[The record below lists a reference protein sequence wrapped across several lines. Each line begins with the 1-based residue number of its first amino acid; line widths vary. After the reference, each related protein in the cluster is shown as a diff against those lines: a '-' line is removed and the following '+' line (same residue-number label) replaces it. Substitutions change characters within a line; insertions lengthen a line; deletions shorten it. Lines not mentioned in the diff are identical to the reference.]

1 MVQCRL
7 RGDDHHHLNPAKESL
22 MKTAL
27 STTFGLLLLSAAV
40 MTQAADMPVVKPM
53 RGTVDS
59 VQADTLSYTTRAGQH
74 QTITLTDKTGIRLVS
89 KADLDSI
96 KADSFVGS
104 AAIPQADGSLKAL
117 EVTVFEAS
125 LKGSGEG
132 HYGWE
137 NADGSTGTMTNGTV
151 GKLSKA
157 NGRTLTV
164 LYKGGEK
171 QLVVPENVPIAY
183 VEPGQ
188 RSELKAGAK
197 IVLFPADDGKSARGV
212 AVGKDGFTPPM

>member
-1 MVQCRL
+1 
-7 RGDDHHHLNPAKESL
+7 

-27 STTFGLLLLSAAV
+27 HTTFGLLMLGAAI
-40 MTQAADMPVVKPM
+40 MAQAADMPVVKPL
-53 RGTVDS
+53 RGTIDS
-59 VQADTLSYTTRAGQH
+59 VQADTLNYTTRAGQH
-74 QTITLTDKTGIRLVS
+74 QSISLTDKTGIRLIS
-89 KADLDSI
+89 KATLDSI

-164 LYKGGEK
+164 QYKGGEK
-171 QLVVPENVPIAY
+171 QLVVPEDVPIAY
-183 VEPGQ
+183 VQPGE
-188 RSELKAGAK
+188 RSQLIPGAR

-212 AVGKDGFTPPM
+212 AVGKDGFNPPM

>member
-1 MVQCRL
+1 
-7 RGDDHHHLNPAKESL
+7 
-22 MKTAL
+22 MKLKNAL
-27 STTFGLLLLSAAV
+27 STTFGMLMLSAAV
-40 MTQAADMPVVKPM
+40 MATAADMPVVKPL
-53 RGTVDS
+53 RGTVEAVS
-59 VQADTLSYTTRAGQH
+59 NNTLTFTNRAGAQ
-74 QTITLTDKTGIRLVS
+74 QTVGLTDKTGYKRVS

-164 LYKGGEK
+164 NYKGGEK
-171 QLVVPENVPIAY
+171 QLVVPDDVPIAY
-183 VEPGQ
+183 VEPGKVE
-188 RSELKAGAK
+188 ELIKGAK
-197 IVLFPADDGKSARGV
+197 IVVFPAEDGKTARGV
-212 AVGKDGFTPPM
+212 AVGKDGFQPPM

>member
-1 MVQCRL
+1 
-7 RGDDHHHLNPAKESL
+7 

-27 STTFGLLLLSAAV
+27 HTTFGLLMLGAAIAA
-40 MTQAADMPVVKPM
+40 QAADMPVVKPL
-53 RGTVDS
+53 RGTIDS
-59 VQADTLSYTTRAGQH
+59 VQADTLNYTTRAGQH
-74 QTITLTDKTGIRLVS
+74 QSIMLTDKTGIRLIS
-89 KADLDSI
+89 KTDLDSI

-104 AAIPQADGSLKAL
+104 AAIPQSDGSLKAL

-137 NADGSTGTMTNGTV
+137 NADGTTGTMTNGTV

-164 LYKGGEK
+164 QYKGGEK
-171 QLVVPENVPIAY
+171 QLVVPEDVPIAY
-183 VEPGQ
+183 VQPGE

>member
-1 MVQCRL
+1 
-7 RGDDHHHLNPAKESL
+7 

-40 MTQAADMPVVKPM
+40 MTQAADMKVVKPM

-59 VQADTLSYTTRAGQH
+59 VSADTLDFTTRAGQH
-74 QTITLTDKTGIRLVS
+74 QSIKLTEKTGIRLVS
-89 KADLDSI
+89 EADFKQI
-96 KADSFVGS
+96 KGDSFVGS
-104 AAIPQADGSLKAL
+104 AAIPQADGTLKAL

-151 GKLSKA
+151 GTLA
-157 NGRTLTV
+157 GTDGRTLTV
-164 LYKGGEK
+164 KYEGGEK
-171 QLVVPENVPIAY
+171 KLVVPQDVPIAY
-183 VEPGQ
+183 VEPGKVDQ
-188 RSELKAGAK
+188 LTKGAK
-197 IVLFPADDGKSARGV
+197 VVVFPADDGKSARGV

>member
-1 MVQCRL
+1 
-7 RGDDHHHLNPAKESL
+7 

-40 MTQAADMPVVKPM
+40 MTQAADMKVVKPM

-59 VQADTLSYTTRAGQH
+59 VSADTLDFTTRSGQH
-74 QTITLTDKTGIRLVS
+74 ESIKLTDKTGIRLVS
-89 KADLDSI
+89 EADFKQI
-96 KADSFVGS
+96 KGDSFVGS
-104 AAIPQADGSLKAL
+104 AAIPQSDGTLKAL

-151 GKLSKA
+151 GTLA
-157 NGRTLTV
+157 GTDGRTLTV
-164 LYKGGEK
+164 KYEGGEK
-171 QLVVPENVPIAY
+171 KLVVPQDVPIAY
-183 VEPGQ
+183 VEPGKVDQ
-188 RSELKAGAK
+188 LTKGAK
-197 IVLFPADDGKSARGV
+197 VVVFPADDGKSARGV
-212 AVGKDGFTPPM
+212 AVGKNGFTPPM